1 MDPRIIKLASNLVNY
16 SMAVKPGEK
25 VYVQH
30 FGSATGDLAR
40 AVIKEVY
47 KAGGVPFAHYTDN
60 RTLREILLN
69 CNEEQI
75 KLMAKI
81 DAAEMSKMDCYI
93 GIRGADNV
101 AELSDVPA
109 ENMKLYE
116 RLYQVP
122 VHHDIRVR
130 KTKWVVLRY
139 PDNAMAQLSNT
150 SLENF
155 EDFYFD
161 VCTLDYAKMGEA
173 MKPLIDLMNK
183 TDKVRIV
190 GPGTD
195 LNFSIKDIP
204 AIPCAG
210 NMNIP
215 DGEVYTAPVK
225 DSVNGTISYNT
236 PSIWGGFTY
245 DNIKLTFEN
254 GKIVDATANDTEKI
268 NEVFN
273 TDEGA
278 RYVGEFA
285 IGVNPYVLN
294 PMKDILFDEKICG
307 SLHFTPGNCYDEA
320 PNGNSS
326 AIHWDLVLIQRE
338 EWGGGEIYFD
348 DVLIRKNGIFVIPEL
363 ECLNPENLK

>member
-1 MDPRIIKLASNLVNY
+1 
-16 SMAVKPGEK
+16 
-25 VYVQH
+25 
-30 FGSATGDLAR
+30 
-40 AVIKEVY
+40 
-47 KAGGVPFAHYTDN
+47 
-60 RTLREILLN
+60 
-69 CNEEQI
+69 
-75 KLMAKI
+75 
-81 DAAEMSKMDCYI
+81 MSEMDCYI
-93 GIRGADNV
+93 GIRGSDNV

-109 ENMKLYE
+109 ENMSMYE

-215 DGEVYTAPVK
+215 DGEVYTAPVR